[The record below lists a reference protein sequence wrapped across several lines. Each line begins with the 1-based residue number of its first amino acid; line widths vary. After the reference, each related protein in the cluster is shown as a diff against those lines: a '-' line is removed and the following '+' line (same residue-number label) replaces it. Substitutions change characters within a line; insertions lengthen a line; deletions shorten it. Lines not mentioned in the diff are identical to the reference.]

1 MEMPDRDD
9 HVSRRPVAGTAR
21 DSSVLGLYLGGPLGP
36 GPSGLEQM
44 VALLRAARRR
54 GISSYDL
61 GSGPAAAAA
70 ERAISRAFPESDREI
85 LVLGRRSLHSLS
97 GESRSGP
104 GASNPRELGER
115 LRESILESSTRLR
128 PHRVDLVRWSDA
140 GAPRETSELARSTL
154 RELVADRVIL
164 GWVEELDGAMLPAG
178 PLDGKAAAT
187 PLVAGRLSLL
197 ETRLVP
203 ILEERSHREPVGFF
217 ADDPLAGGRLDGSR
231 FRPDP
236 LGAGPGVAPV
246 RLSEL
251 ERDARPV
258 LSRAFLTAGTG
269 RTLAQAAVQFATRW
283 PWVTAALLP
292 LPSPERLEELVGS
305 GSVPPL
311 DDTEVERI
319 VGGVTD

>member
-1 MEMPDRDD
+1 MPNGDDR
-9 HVSRRPVAGTAR
+9 VGRRPVAGTAR

-36 GPSGLEQM
+36 GPSGLDQM
-44 VALLRAARRR
+44 VGLLRAARRR
-54 GISSYDL
+54 GISSFDL

-104 GASNPRELGER
+104 GGSNPRELAGR
-115 LRESILESSTRLR
+115 LRDSILESSTRLR

-140 GAPRETSELARSTL
+140 GAPRETSELARSAL
-154 RELVADRVIL
+154 RELAADRVIS
-164 GWVEELDGAMLPAG
+164 GWVEELDGATRSSG
-178 PLDGKAAAT
+178 SIDGEAATT

-203 ILEERSHREPVGFF
+203 LMEERSHRAPVGFF

-251 ERDARPV
+251 EREARPV
-258 LSRAFLTAGTG
+258 LSLAFLTTGTD

-283 PWVTAALLP
+283 PWVAAVLLP
-292 LPSPERLEELVGS
+292 LPSPERLAELVGS
-305 GSVPPL
+305 GSVSPL
-311 DDTEVERI
+311 DDAEVERI
-319 VGGVTD
+319 VGAATD